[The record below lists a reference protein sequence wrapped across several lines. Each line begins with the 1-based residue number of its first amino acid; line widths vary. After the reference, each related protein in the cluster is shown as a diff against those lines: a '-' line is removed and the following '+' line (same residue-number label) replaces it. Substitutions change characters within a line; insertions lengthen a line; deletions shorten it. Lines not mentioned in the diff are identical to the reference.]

1 MQEYIINGLLVV
13 VALLAAV
20 LQAVGARPAAGM
32 TKKQKIM
39 LWRILSATVLL
50 LLLQILGT
58 AIFDRM
64 GSAGRW
70 VRLACYLVDYAII
83 GYDILQKALKG
94 IRNGQVFDEHFLMA
108 VATLGALALAVY
120 ENGDYLPSSLS
131 KVTED
136 GYTLTGWYDKN
147 ESAGG
152 RIRVIVAR

>member
-1 MQEYIINGLLVV
+1 MEMQEYIIKGLLVV

-70 VRLACYLVDYAII
+70 VRLACYLVD
-83 GYDILQKALKG
+83 
-94 IRNGQVFDEHFLMA
+94 
-108 VATLGALALAVY
+108 
-120 ENGDYLPSSLS
+120 
-131 KVTED
+131 
-136 GYTLTGWYDKN
+136 
-147 ESAGG
+147 
-152 RIRVIVAR
+152 